1 MIFLHSILFVD
12 AGKAF
17 EGLFVAVTANQMMFE
32 HIGCATRRT
41 TPTQAILMR
50 TDHQRQLWNGR
61 AMRAA
66 CSDWTIRSAISASRQ
81 GMSVRVTT
89 SQTSYSKR
97 NAERQKKQLLYRVTE
112 FASALGI
119 KQRTGQLTESQAKA
133 TGMVTLDAVLANNA
147 KRHKLRPVA
156 V

>member
-50 TDHQRQLWNGR
+50 TDHQRQLCERSRNESSLLGLDHPLR
-61 AMRAA
+61 DISFTARNERKSDQSNQLFTNEMRKLQKNS
-66 CSDWTIRSAISASRQ
+66 CFIVSQNLRVLWAS
-81 GMSVRVTT
+81 S
-89 SQTSYSKR
+89 
-97 NAERQKKQLLYRVTE
+97 NAQ
-112 FASALGI
+112 AS
-119 KQRTGQLTESQAKA
+119 
-133 TGMVTLDAVLANNA
+133 
-147 KRHKLRPVA
+147 
-156 V
+156 

>member
-17 EGLFVAVTANQMMFE
+17 EGLLVAVTANQMMFE
-32 HIGCATRRT
+32 HIGCATGRA

-50 TDHQRQLWNGR
+50 TDHQRQLCERSRNESSLLGLDHPLRDISFTARNERKSDQSNQLFKKKCR
-61 AMRAA
+61 A
-66 CSDWTIRSAISASRQ
+66 T
-81 GMSVRVTT
+81 
-89 SQTSYSKR
+89 
-97 NAERQKKQLLYRVTE
+97 KKQLLYRVTE

-119 KQRTGQLTESQAKA
+119 KQRTGQLTESQAQA
-133 TGMVTLDAVLANNA
+133 AGMVTLDAVLAKNA